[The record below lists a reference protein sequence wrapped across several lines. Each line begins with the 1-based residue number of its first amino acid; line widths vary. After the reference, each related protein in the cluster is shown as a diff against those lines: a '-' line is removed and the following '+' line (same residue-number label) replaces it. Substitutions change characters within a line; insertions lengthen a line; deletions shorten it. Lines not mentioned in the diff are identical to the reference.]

1 MGNIQCCSRRNKDE
15 KYNNLKKNVDL
26 QSKII
31 KRMTNKKLEYN
42 ISKQKKEKNENIY
55 FAVVY
60 GVGVTGSV
68 VLLFFSFEP
77 TVCITSF
84 LMSSTFSYYVNK
96 IYDNNNSIKLFKS
109 ELKRR
114 KNENVK
120 LIDQG
125 KLYIHNQ

>member
-1 MGNIQCCSRRNKDE
+1 MGNIQCCSRRNRNE

-60 GVGVTGSV
+60 GVGATGSV

>member
-55 FAVVY
+55 
-60 GVGVTGSV
+60 
-68 VLLFFSFEP
+68 
-77 TVCITSF
+77 
-84 LMSSTFSYYVNK
+84 
-96 IYDNNNSIKLFKS
+96 
-109 ELKRR
+109 
-114 KNENVK
+114 
-120 LIDQG
+120 
-125 KLYIHNQ
+125 